1 MNFSMSLRKRPDGIW
16 KCLWALAL
24 AGFITCTLAVS
35 ATADAA
41 KTIIFR
47 SDDAEAYFSTDLL
60 KYITDTLI
68 TNNIPQT
75 IGITPANTYGET
87 LGDDPAVVA
96 YLNAIKANP
105 KVELALH
112 GYQHTLN
119 EFGSL
124 NLSQAQAKIVASLAV
139 LNQTLGITP
148 VTFIP
153 PYNSFN
159 TNTLTACK
167 NKGFTRFSAADY
179 DDANAWAEVPT
190 GLLHVPSTVDFQ
202 DWDAGGQIRTSA
214 AIIQDAQ
221 TSLDANDVA
230 VIQIHFWAF
239 GDDNGTLD
247 PASYQTLLEVLGWV
261 RQKASEGVALMTI
274 GQYKLMETIGLS
286 GNLAFGN
293 VTTGATATATLTIT
307 NSGNATL
314 TVSSIT
320 YPSGF
325 SGAWNGTVAPG
336 GFHNVLVTFAPTAVT
351 NYGGIVTVNSDATSG
366 TGTIAAS
373 GKGIAVVTLTKIIG
387 LSGNLAFGNVTTG
400 ATATATL
407 TITNRG
413 NATLT
418 VSSITYPSGF
428 SGAWNGTVAPGG
440 FHDVLV
446 TFAPTAVTSYSGNVT
461 VNSDAT
467 SGTGIIAASGK
478 GIALTKII
486 GLSGNLAFG
495 NVTTGATATATLTI
509 TNRGNATLTVSSI
522 SYPGGF
528 SGAWSGTIAAGGS
541 HNVLVTFAPTAVT
554 SYSGNVTVNSDATS
568 GTRTIAASGKGIA
581 AVTPTKII
589 GLSGSLAFGNVTTGA
604 TATATLTITNRGN
617 ATLTVSSTSY
627 PGGFSGAWSGAIA
640 AGGFHNVL
648 VTFAPTAVTNY
659 GGTVTVNSDA
669 TSGTGT
675 MAVSGTGIAA
685 GTLTKLLT
693 VTVQSLADDAYEANG
708 QMNTSA
714 LITVAGISDT
724 TTYRAGYRFA
734 SVGLP
739 KNAKVTRAH
748 LTLAYNWAS
757 VSQVNTLLYGEAAD
771 SSATFGTTATNLS
784 SRTRTLTSVP
794 WNAMP
799 MLSWG
804 QTLVSPD
811 VTSIVQEIVARPQW
825 LSGNPITILQ
835 YEAGSAQ
842 GTWEA
847 VSVEGAKGTPAT
859 AAVLEI
865 EYTP

>member
-1 MNFSMSLRKRPDGIW
+1 MCIP
-16 KCLWALAL
+16 
-24 AGFITCTLAVS
+24 AVS
-35 ATADAA
+35 TAGAA

-124 NLSQAQAKIVASLAV
+124 NLSQAQAKIVAGLAV

-202 DWDAGGQIRTSA
+202 DWDAGGQVKSSA
-214 AIIQDAQ
+214 AIIQEAQ
-221 TSLDANDVA
+221 NSLAAYDVA

-239 GDDNGTLD
+239 GDDNGVLD
-247 PASYQTLLEVLGWV
+247 PVGYQTLLEVLGWV
-261 RQKASEGVALMTI
+261 RQQANAGVALMTI
-274 GQYKLMETIGLS
+274 QQYAQMKLIGLS

-307 NSGNATL
+307 NSGSAPL
-314 TVSSIT
+314 TVSSIS
-320 YPSGF
+320 YPAGF
-325 SGAWNGTVAPG
+325 SGAWSGPLAAG
-336 GFHNVLVTFAPTAVT
+336 GSQNVLVTFAPTAIKSYSGT
-351 NYGGIVTVNSDATSG
+351 VTVNSDATSG

-373 GKGIAVVTLTKIIG
+373 GKGVALTKIIGLIGKLTFGNVTTGTTAIATLTLANSGNGTLKVNGITYPAGFSGAWSGSIAAGGSQNVLVTFAPIAVKSYSGTVTVSSDATSGTGTIAASGKGIAAVALTKIIG

-413 NATLT
+413 TATLT
-418 VSSITYPSGF
+418 VSNIVYPAGF
-428 SGAWNGTVAPGG
+428 SGAWSGPITAGG
-440 FHDVLV
+440 SRSVPV
-446 TFAPTAVTSYSGNVT
+446 SFAPTAVTSYSGNVT
-461 VNSDAT
+461 VSSDAT
-467 SGTGIIAASGK
+467 GGTGTIAASGK
-478 GIALTKII
+478 GIAAVTLTKII
-486 GLSGNLAFG
+486 GLSGSLAFG

-528 SGAWSGTIAAGGS
+528 SGAWSGPLAAG
-541 HNVLVTFAPTAVT
+541 
-554 SYSGNVTVNSDATS
+554 
-568 GTRTIAASGKGIA
+568 
-581 AVTPTKII
+581 
-589 GLSGSLAFGNVTTGA
+589 
-604 TATATLTITNRGN
+604 
-617 ATLTVSSTSY
+617 SSQ
-627 PGGFSGAWSGAIA
+627 
-640 AGGFHNVL
+640 NVL

-693 VTVQSLADDAYEANG
+693 VPVQSLADDAYEANG

-724 TTYRAGYRFA
+724 TIYRAGYRFA

-757 VSQVNTLLYGEAAD
+757 ASQVNTLLYGEAAD

-847 VSVEGAKGTPAT
+847 VSVEGATGTPVT